1 MAGMRRDTD
10 RKTREGW
17 HARLTPVRVAVGGA
31 LVSAASLIPAFPAPT
46 EKEEQMD
53 IPFVGALG
61 PQPGWSELDPATS
74 RIKAVP
80 LGQSWLPGLEAGFQP
95 GEVRVFRTGTHLV
108 VLGAM
113 TDAAPAN
120 PSRGLNAMHFRKGDA
135 FEVFLKPPGGE
146 AYWEIHVTPEGETY
160 QVRIPSAA
168 EFQARRKEAGSIEDL
183 VKPYLLDPPA
193 ARCLARR
200 VENRP
205 GWDAAVFFPLP
216 AESYGEWRVSGCRY
230 DHPAGGGD
238 PVLSSIS
245 PLTRRDF
252 HHQADWLTRVMSEP

>member
-1 MAGMRRDTD
+1 MNRPVYAV
-10 RKTREGW
+10 
-17 HARLTPVRVAVGGA
+17 ARGALICASLMSASPAPPEKEQKMEIPHVGG
-31 LVSAASLIPAFPAPT
+31 
-46 EKEEQMD
+46 
-53 IPFVGALG
+53 LG
-61 PQPGWSELDPATS
+61 PQPGWSELDRVTT

-80 LGQSWLPGLEAGFQP
+80 FGQSWLPGLEAGFQP

-120 PSRGLNAMHFRKGDA
+120 PSRGLNAMHFRKGDV

-168 EFQARRKEAGSIEDL
+168 EFQARRKEAGSIDAL
-183 VKPYLLDPPA
+183 VKPYLLDPPT
-193 ARCLARR
+193 ARCVARR

-216 AESYGEWRVSGCRY
+216 AESSGEWRVSGCRY

-245 PLTRRDF
+245 PLSRRDF
-252 HHQADWLTRVMSEP
+252 HHQPDWLTFALSLP